1 MGAEI
6 EYIFPFNKNKWS
18 LFVEP
23 TYQFFKAT
31 KENDINITLTI
42 TTKQKAIVDYKS
54 IEIPIGIRHY
64 LFLND
69 KSKIFINATYI
80 LNYALNSIIKF
91 EVGQDLE
98 IKPKN
103 YYAIGIGYEF
113 NNSLNIE
120 FRKGFDQNILSQYT
134 FWNSKYNSFSIILGY
149 RLF

>member
-1 MGAEI
+1 MFI
-6 EYIFPFNKNKWS
+6 
-18 LFVEP
+18 EP

-31 KENDINITLTI
+31 KENDINLTLTI
-42 TTKQKAIVDYKS
+42 ITKQKAIVDYKS

-69 KSKIFINATYI
+69 ESKIFINATYI
-80 LNYALNSIIKF
+80 LNYALNSTIKF

-103 YYAIGIGYEF
+103 YYAIGMGYEF

-120 FRKGFDQNILSQYT
+120 FRKGFDQNILSQYA
-134 FWNSKYNSFSIILGY
+134 FWNSN
-149 RLF
+149 